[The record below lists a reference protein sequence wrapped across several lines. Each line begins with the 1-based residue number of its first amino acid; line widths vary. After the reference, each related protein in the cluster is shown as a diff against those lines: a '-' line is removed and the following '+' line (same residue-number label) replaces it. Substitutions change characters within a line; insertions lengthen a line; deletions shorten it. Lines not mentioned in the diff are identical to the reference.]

1 MKANNTGMLRKGRML
16 CNSTTVDRKPHVL
29 LVWLIVLKFLTFSVS
44 YLHAWTVQ
52 RLYWIRITSGQR
64 SLFIEKSCKTQN
76 NMKHLVLV
84 SPFIAQ
90 ADEMKHRSTS
100 AACRSLFEF
109 CFSLM
114 HPSKVRNP
122 PPPPQSLHPCSLSI
136 STLHL
141 LTALHLG
148 LLSCLVTQ
156 AVILKKDQ
164 IPCKQQRW
172 DSESVHTLAAFDA
185 CQNPWH
191 VSFMSMCELFFAAEI
206 TVSTFALDTDQF
218 SHHPQC
224 LHLFNHNLSFYANWF
239 IYS

>member
-122 PPPPQSLHPCSLSI
+122 PPPPPVSPSLQSEHLNLTSPDCIALRALVLFGYPGGDPEKGSNPLQTAEMGFWERAHSGSVWRLSKPLTRLLYVHVWAFLCCRNHSLHICFRYRPVQPPSSM
-136 STLHL
+136 S
-141 LTALHLG
+141 
-148 LLSCLVTQ
+148 S
-156 AVILKKDQ
+156 
-164 IPCKQQRW
+164 
-172 DSESVHTLAAFDA
+172 
-185 CQNPWH
+185 
-191 VSFMSMCELFFAAEI
+191 SF
-206 TVSTFALDTDQF
+206 
-218 SHHPQC
+218 
-224 LHLFNHNLSFYANWF
+224 
-239 IYS
+239 